1 MHTSIRIKSQ
11 FVFILLITFSVSINF
26 INAQDIN
33 YVTIVSNDSNYE
45 VSSYN
50 FEGTIYL
57 SADEISN
64 LLELKSSYDNLTGT
78 FKIESENYYIEL
90 KRNSA
95 FAIITKK
102 KNNEVKSVQLPT
114 SIHFINGFIF
124 APQTQL
130 LSLLKKYCRKNL
142 VVLNPGKMILV
153 NELNSGFNHLLN
165 IEDEISGKDEFIRIK
180 TEDRISA
187 YLEKYNATEYN
198 FKINN
203 AVSLYETKA
212 KNLSGEN
219 VIDFIIQ
226 ENNNDLDIS
235 FRVKS
240 KNIYAE
246 IIKTQYDNELLLHF
260 YERESSDWYERES
273 ENFKVVYRADQTH
286 LANHILNSAENA
298 LAALNDLFDYKP
310 KDKIIIGLYDASD
323 YGLGYT
329 TTIPQNFL
337 RLEVEPLEP
346 GYEAITYSERY
357 QWMISH
363 ELVHIIV
370 NDQAT
375 GFEKFMRSL
384 FGKVPPEKT
393 QPTSILYSYLTNSLR
408 YTPRWYQEG
417 IAVYIET
424 WLNGGYGR
432 VLSSFDEMYFR
443 IKTLCNDEFPSP
455 AHIET
460 IDSHNSFLLETL
472 FYLYGTRF
480 LSYLSIR
487 FGYEKIIEW
496 YKIPSGSVLYG
507 YINRFE
513 DVFGEDFDDA
523 WKDFCKSEIE
533 FQKKNLDI
541 LKASKITEPE
551 NLSDKPFGWVSQ
563 PFLDRKTNSVI
574 YSYHRSHHLATLQS
588 FNLQNHTSEEIVS
601 LPTPSILQVA
611 SLAFDEET
619 GLLFYTT
626 NNNQLYR
633 DVRVVD
639 LDSRD
644 EKMLFENIRIGD
656 LAVSSVNKDLW
667 GIQHESGLVTVLY
680 SPYPYKEVI
689 PVCTLPLGEE
699 LFQLSVDPSGNKITA
714 VLRLTTGQQSIIVFD
729 VNELKVTNQL
739 KYEIISSNGTPENP
753 TWSMDGSSIY
763 WSAFTNGVSNIYKY
777 ELNSGNL
784 FPLTNCLTGL
794 FKPIEISPNKIFAFE
809 FTLDGFT
816 PVLIDDKPAER
827 LPAINYLGQKVIEND
842 PVLKTWNLPKPTV
855 KSKPFQYSKETSYN
869 GLSNLRLQSFYPVV
883 SGFQNQVVFGFF
895 THISDPMLHND
906 FIMEFGFSPLHEKPS
921 YPSFHL
927 RFKYDY
933 KQLFFIELSHHGPE
947 FFDLFNDRKRGMLGT
962 KITFNH
968 NHYWLFDN
976 PHKIKQTTALSLYT
990 GVEYVN
996 DNLVRVREP
1005 DFAVFVTSIN
1015 SRSIRRSIGSSDF
1028 EKGTDLNFTYT
1039 VYGTKFD
1046 KPVIAMNSYI
1056 EFSNYTT
1063 WLWDHNVFHVKI
1075 AGGFVKLKNDLVQ
1088 ADFYFGGFGNRGLD
1102 NDEIKQFRRV
1112 FRFPGIPIY
1121 SVFTDRFIKFMIEN
1135 DLPPLR
1141 LSGLELMNQY
1151 LNHIDF
1157 SLYSQSVILKSDL
1170 GNYWVDLG
1178 AQIDYKIKHW
1188 FNLESTFSMGIAKA
1202 WSDKMNDWEW
1212 FLSIKLLKD

>member
-1 MHTSIRIKSQ
+1 MQTFIRIKSQ
-11 FVFILLITFSVSINF
+11 FVLFFIIIFSISVNFIYAQEINF
-26 INAQDIN
+26 VTVNIKGVN
-33 YVTIVSNDSNYE
+33 YDVP
-45 VSSYN
+45 SYN
-50 FEGTIYL
+50 YDGTVYL
-57 SADEISN
+57 SVNEISK
-64 LLELKSSYDNLTGT
+64 LLELKTSYDKFLGT
-78 FKIESENYYIEL
+78 LKIESENYFIEL
-90 KRNSA
+90 KKNSA
-95 FAIITKK
+95 FSIISDR
-102 KNNEVKSVQLPT
+102 KNNNFETIQLPT
-114 SIHFINGFIF
+114 SIHYVNESIF
-124 APQTQL
+124 APQPQL
-130 LSLLKKYCRKNL
+130 INLLKKYAGKNII
-142 VVLNPGKMILV
+142 VLNPGKMILID
-153 NELNSGFNHLLN
+153 ETKSLFNHIIN
-165 IEDEISGKDEFIRIK
+165 INDEVNGEDEFITIVA
-180 TEDRISA
+180 EDRISA
-187 YLEKYNATEYN
+187 YLEKLNADEYN
-198 FKINN
+198 LIIKN
-203 AVSLYETKA
+203 ADSFYETKA
-212 KNLSGEN
+212 KNLSGKN
-219 VIDFIIQ
+219 VIDFIIG
-226 ENNNDLDIS
+226 ESNNDLDIS
-235 FRVKS
+235 FKVKS
-240 KNIYAE
+240 NDIYAE
-246 IIKTQYDNELLLHF
+246 IIKTQNSNELLLHF

-375 GFEKFMRSL
+375 GFEKFMRAL

-393 QPTSILYSYLTNSLR
+393 QPTSILFSYLTNSLR

-443 IKTLCNDEFPSP
+443 TKTLYNDKFPSP

-487 FGYEKIIEW
+487 FGYEKILDW
-496 YKIPSGSVLYG
+496 YKISKGSVLYG

-513 DVFGEDFDDA
+513 DVFGEDFDDS

-533 FQKKNLDI
+533 FQKQNLNI

-551 NLSDKPFGWVSQ
+551 KLSDKPFGWVSQ
-563 PFLDRKTNSVI
+563 PYYDHKTNSVI

-588 FNLQNHTSEEIVS
+588 FNLQNRSSEEIVS

-633 DVRVVD
+633 DVQVLD

-667 GIQHESGLVTVLY
+667 GIQHESGLVTMLY
-680 SPYPYKEVI
+680 SPYPFKEVN

-699 LFQLSVDPSGNKITA
+699 LFQLSVNPSGNKIAA

-729 VNELKVTNQL
+729 VNELKTTHQL
-739 KYEIISSNGTPENP
+739 NYEIISSNGTPENP
-753 TWSMDGSSIY
+753 TWSQDGRSIY
-763 WSAFTNGVSNIYKY
+763 WSAFTNGVSNIYKDD
-777 ELNSGNL
+777 LTTGNI
-784 FPLTNCLTGL
+784 FPLSNCLTGL
-794 FKPIEISPNKIFAFE
+794 FKPIEISPEKIFAFE
-809 FTLDGFT
+809 FTLNGFT
-816 PVLIDDKPAER
+816 PVLIDNKPAER

-855 KSKPFQYSKETSYN
+855 KSKPFQYSKEKSYN
-869 GLSNLRLQSFYPVV
+869 GFSNLRLQSFYPVV

-921 YPSFHL
+921 YPSFHI

-1039 VYGTKFD
+1039 LYGTKFD
-1046 KPVIAMNSYI
+1046 NPEVAMNSYL

-1063 WLWDHNVFHVKI
+1063 WLWNHNVFHVKV
-1075 AGGFVKLKNDLVQ
+1075 AGGFVKSNNDLVQ

-1121 SVFTDRFIKFMIEN
+1121 SVFTDKFVKLVLEN

-1141 LSGLELMNQY
+1141 VSGFELMNQY

-1157 SLYSQSVILKSDL
+1157 SLYSQSMIIKSDI
-1170 GNYWVDLG
+1170 GNYWIDLG

-1212 FLSIKLLKD
+1212 FLSLKLLKD

>member
-1 MHTSIRIKSQ
+1 MQTSTLLKTY
-11 FVFILLITFSVSINF
+11 FCFLLFGILSLNFNCVQAQEINKVDLSINKSSH
-26 INAQDIN
+26 DI
-33 YVTIVSNDSNYE
+33 
-45 VSSYN
+45 SSYN
-50 FEGTIYL
+50 FDGTIYL
-57 SADEISN
+57 SVNEITQI
-64 LLELKSSYDNLTGT
+64 LGLKTEYDKFLGST
-78 FKIESENYYIEL
+78 KIDAENYFLEF
-90 KRNSA
+90 KKNSA
-95 FAIITKK
+95 FTIVTQ
-102 KNNEVKSVQLPT
+102 KNKSKTETIQLPT
-114 SIHFINGFIF
+114 SIHLVGESIF

-130 LSLLKKYCRKNL
+130 LILLKKYCNKNI
-142 VVLNPGKMILV
+142 VVLNPGRMILIDEQHSV
-153 NELNSGFNHLLN
+153 FNHLLN
-165 IEDEISGKDEFIRIK
+165 ISDEVSGEDEYIRIK
-180 TEDRISA
+180 AEDKISA
-187 YLEKYNATEYN
+187 YLEKYNADEYN
-198 FKINN
+198 LKIRNT
-203 AVSLYETKA
+203 VSFYETNA
-212 KNLSGEN
+212 KNLSGKN
-219 VIDFIIQ
+219 VNDFIIT
-226 ENNNDLDIS
+226 ENNNNINIS
-235 FRVKS
+235 FKVKS
-240 KNIYAE
+240 DDVYAE
-246 IIKTQYDNELLLHF
+246 IIKTQNTNELLLHF
-260 YERESSDWYERES
+260 FVRENSDWYERES

-286 LANHILNSAENA
+286 LVNHILNSAENA

-323 YGLGYT
+323 YGLGFT

-375 GFEKFMRSL
+375 GFESFLRKL

-393 QPTSILYSYLTNSLR
+393 QPTSIIYSYFTNSLR
-408 YTPRWYQEG
+408 YTPRWFQEG

-443 IKTLCNDEFPSP
+443 TKTFYNDKFPSP
-455 AHIET
+455 AHLET
-460 IDSHNSFLLETL
+460 IDTHNSFLLETL

-487 FGYEKIIEW
+487 FGHEKVIEW
-496 YKIPSGSVLYG
+496 YKISKGSIYYG
-507 YINRFE
+507 YLNRFE
-513 DVFGEDFDDA
+513 EVFGEDFDEA
-523 WKDFCKSEIE
+523 WNDFGKSENE
-533 FQKKNLDI
+533 FQKENLKI
-541 LKASKITEPE
+541 LETSNVTEPE
-551 NLSDKPFGWVSQ
+551 KLSDKPFGWVSQ
-563 PFLDRKTNSVI
+563 PYLDEKTNSVI
-574 YSYHRSHHLATLQS
+574 FSYHRSHHLATLQS
-588 FNLQNHTSEEIVS
+588 FNLKTHLSEEITS

-633 DVRVVD
+633 DVWVLD

-644 EKMLFENIRIGD
+644 QKMLFENIRIGD
-656 LAVSSVNKDLW
+656 LAISSTNKELW
-667 GIQHESGLVTVLY
+667 GIQHESGLVTILY

-689 PVCTLPLGEE
+689 PVSTLPLGEE
-699 LFQLSVDPSGNKITA
+699 LFQLSVSPSGKKIAA
-714 VLRLTTGQQSIIVFD
+714 VLRQTTGQQSIIVFD
-729 VNELKVTNQL
+729 VEEAKSAHQL
-739 KYEIISSNGTPENP
+739 QFEIVSSNGTPENP
-753 TWSMDGSSIY
+753 TWSHDGKSIY

-777 ELNSGNL
+777 NSITGNISA
-784 FPLTNCLTGL
+784 LTNCLTGL
-794 FKPIEISPNKIFAFE
+794 FKPLEISPDKIFAFE
-809 FTLDGFT
+809 FTPDGFT
-816 PVLIDDKPAER
+816 PVLLDNAAAQR

-842 PVLKTWNLPKPTV
+842 PVLRTWNLPNPTV
-855 KSKPFQYSKETSYN
+855 KSKPFKYSKEKSYN
-869 GLSNLRLQSFYPVV
+869 GLSNLRLQSFYPIV

-921 YPSFHL
+921 YPSFHI

-976 PHKIKQTTALSLYT
+976 PHKIKQTTAFSIYT

-996 DNLVRVREP
+996 DNLVRVKEP
-1005 DFAVFVTSIN
+1005 DFVVLVTSIN

-1028 EKGTDLNFTYT
+1028 EKGTDINFTYT
-1039 VYGTKFD
+1039 LYSTKFAT
-1046 KPVIAMNSYI
+1046 PEIAMNTYL

-1063 WLWDHNVFHVKI
+1063 WLWNHNVFHVKI
-1075 AGGFVKLKNDLVQ
+1075 AGGYVKQNENLIQ
-1088 ADFYFGGFGNRGLD
+1088 ADFFFGGFGNRGFD

-1121 SVFTDRFIKFMIEN
+1121 SVFTDKFVKLMFEN

-1141 LSGLELMNQY
+1141 VSGFELANQF

-1157 SLYSQSVILKSDL
+1157 SLYSQGIILKSKL
-1170 GNYWVDLG
+1170 GNYWINTG

-1188 FNLESTFSMGIAKA
+1188 YNLESTFSMGIAKA